1 MNPIINKLNL
11 LYLESHNNPDVI
23 IDALNLISKEL
34 NVDAETINKAIFN
47 CSKIKFDYNYVDIFS
62 ETSKILE
69 NESFNDYYKKI
80 VADIDFYLNETLSI
94 IKRNELSD
102 KEMILIFKRN
112 LYLLEIHLRA
122 LRDYI

>member
-47 CSKIKFDYNYVDIFS
+47 CSKIKFDYNYVDIFN
-62 ETSKILE
+62 EISKILE
-69 NESFNDYYKKI
+69 NESFGNYYKKI
-80 VADIDFYLNETLSI
+80 IADIDFYLNETLSI